1 VNFRNS
7 RRTGIILFLCAVC
20 APGADSPDVILK
32 AMRDELQHSR
42 SLDSV
47 KLDKPYFISYG
58 IEDGDLF
65 AASAT
70 LGGVIASTSTLFR
83 VPRIQVR
90 VGDYEFDNTNYVGSG
105 MNFGGRYD
113 IDRFP
118 LENRYPVLRRYI
130 WLATDQAYK
139 SAVEALAHKRAALK
153 NMSAREPVPD
163 FARAEPIRIIEEI
176 PEQKLD
182 REDWLKRLRALSAV
196 FTQHPQVTT
205 SSVELQA
212 IKNVRY
218 LVTTEGTEV
227 RTAEDVLFVRVR
239 GAAQAADGMRLRDA
253 VAIHSLEFGGMP
265 NDVQLTR
272 DVRQVAENITAL
284 TSAPVG
290 ETYNGP
296 VLFEGVAAAQ
306 LFAELLAKNLVLSRK
321 PVSEPGRPNVAPAS
335 EFEGRREAR
344 ILPEW
349 MDAVDDPT
357 QKDFHGRRLFG
368 SYHVDYEGLTPQ
380 PVTMVEKGVLKNFLL
395 TRQPVAGFTVS
406 NGRARIPGLFGA
418 SAAAVSNLFI
428 RVAQSSP
435 VPDLKKQLL
444 EICRARNQAYGIIV
458 RKLDFPSS
466 ASIDELRRFMAANS
480 RDGSGSHPFSLPI
493 LIYKISLDGKEEL
506 IRGVRFRELNG
517 RSLRD
522 IRAAGNDSTVFDYLD
537 NGAPLALM
545 GAGSYAAESS
555 IIAPSV
561 LLDDV
566 EIRKLDDEL
575 PKLPLVPSPLVAGR

>member
-1 VNFRNS
+1 M
-7 RRTGIILFLCAVC
+7 
-20 APGADSPDVILK
+20 ILK

-42 SLDSV
+42 ALDSV

-58 IEDGDLF
+58 IEDGELF
-65 AASAT
+65 AATAT
-70 LGGVIASTSTLFR
+70 LGGLITSTSTLFR
-83 VPRIQVR
+83 VPRIEVR
-90 VGDYEFDNTNYVGSG
+90 VGDYAFDNTNYVGTG
-105 MNFGGRYD
+105 MNFGSHYD

-139 SAVEALAHKRAALK
+139 AAVEALARKRAALK

-163 FARAEPIRIIEEI
+163 FARAEPIRLIEDI
-176 PEQKLD
+176 PAQKVD
-182 REDWLKRLRALSAV
+182 REAWLKRLRALSAA
-196 FTQHPQVTT
+196 FTHYPQVT
-205 SSVELQA
+205 SSNVELQA

-227 RTAEDVLFVRVR
+227 RTAEDLLFLRVR
-239 GAAQAADGMRLRDA
+239 GAGQAADGMRLRDA

-265 NDVQLTR
+265 DEAQLTR
-272 DVRQVAENITAL
+272 DVRQVAENIAAL
-284 TSAPVG
+284 TNAPVG

-306 LFAELLAKNLVLSRK
+306 LFAELLAKNLVLTRK
-321 PVSEPGRPNVAPAS
+321 PVNEPGRPSMSPAS
-335 EFEGRREAR
+335 ELEGRQEAR

-349 MDAVDDPT
+349 MDVVDDPT
-357 QKDFHGRRLFG
+357 LKDFHGRRLFG
-368 SYHVDYEGLTPQ
+368 SYRVDYEGVAPK
-380 PVTMVEKGVLKNFLL
+380 PVTMVEKGVLKNFLT
-395 TRQPVAGFTVS
+395 TRQPVAGFPVS
-406 NGRARIPGLFGA
+406 NGHARMPGAFG
-418 SAAAVSNLFI
+418 SDAATISNLFI
-428 RVAQSSP
+428 RVGQSAP
-435 VPDLKKQLL
+435 VADLKKQLL
-444 EICRARNQAYGIIV
+444 EICKARNQPYGIIV

-466 ASIDELRRFMAANS
+466 ASIDELRRFMAANT

-493 LIYKISLDGKEEL
+493 LIYKVTLDGKEQL

-522 IRAAGNDSTVFDYLD
+522 IRSAGNDSTIFDYLD

-555 IIAPSV
+555 VIAPSV

-575 PKLPLVPSPLVAGR
+575 PKLPVVPSPLVAGQ